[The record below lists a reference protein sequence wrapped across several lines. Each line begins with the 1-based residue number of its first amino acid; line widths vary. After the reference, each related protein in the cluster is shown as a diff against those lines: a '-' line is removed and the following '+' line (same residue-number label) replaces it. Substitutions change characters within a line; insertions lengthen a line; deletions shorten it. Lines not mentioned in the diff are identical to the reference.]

1 MGGNHS
7 DLLPRPLG
15 FNYLCIAI
23 RPNDKLRVILGTSR
37 EISIVRQIIEETWP
51 PGIQREQFML
61 NGVHEFKMRGNPFQ
75 VYTSSTDAV
84 ASRRMAGNILH
95 RLQRDGWKLLISSD
109 LTRTTDLT
117 TWIFKK
123 MPNTAVS
130 TRPLLIVGL
139 SSTDSLMVLNAPEEL
154 HQTFKDVVAKSWN
167 AGIQRWTYENSV
179 LVIKLVGNPWHPDGQ
194 DTVSSRL
201 LLQNLINDL
210 RLRQWNLYG
219 NSNLKSSTNTLFF
232 EYDPNIVPG
241 EPSTTHFTISLN
253 KQDRLRL
260 IGAPDSLV
268 SVIRNVIQTIWLRGI
283 QNEERYYQSW
293 EFKLRGTP
301 WWASGTEA
309 VDSRYLIA
317 KLLEALQSYGWSVVA
332 SIDSSR
338 KLSDK
343 SSLVFRQSQAIQSP
357 VFCLSLNESD
367 KLRLINAPEDIV
379 QVCIVRTR

>member
-15 FNYLCIAI
+15 FEYLCIAI
-23 RPNDKLRVILGTSR
+23 RPNDKIRVILGTSH
-37 EISIVRQIIEETWP
+37 EVSIIRQIIEETWP
-51 PGIQREQFML
+51 QGIQREQFLL
-61 NGVHEFKMRGNPFQ
+61 NGVHEFKMRGNPFR
-75 VYTSSTDAV
+75 VYTSSTEAA
-84 ASRRMAGNILH
+84 ASRIMAGSILH
-95 RLQRDGWKLLISSD
+95 RLHRDGWKLLTSSD

-123 MPNTAVS
+123 MQNTAAVS

-154 HQTFKDVVAKSWN
+154 HQTFRDVVQKSWK
-167 AGIQRWTYENSV
+167 AGIQRWTYENYV
-179 LVIKLVGNPWHPDGQ
+179 LVIKLSGYPWHPDGQ

-201 LLQNLINDL
+201 LLQNLISDL

-232 EYDPNIVPG
+232 EYDPNIIPG
-241 EPSTTHFTISLN
+241 EPSTTHVTISLN

-268 SVIRNVIQTIWLRGI
+268 SAVRSVIQTNWTRGI
-283 QNEERYYQSW
+283 QNEERYYESW

-301 WWASGTEA
+301 WWASGHEA
-309 VDSRYLIA
+309 VDSRYLIV
-317 KLLEALQSYGWSVVA
+317 KILEALQSYGWSVIA
-332 SIDSSR
+332 SVDSSR

-343 SSLVFRQSQAIQSP
+343 SALVFRQSQASQSP
-357 VFCLSLNESD
+357 VFCLSLNETD
-367 KLRLINAPEDIV
+367 KMRLINAPDDIV
-379 QVCIVRTR
+379 KVCMSF